1 MTDLLKMAHHF
12 KCFCSGHRKMTLM
25 ILLFKI
31 VTLCLE
37 IRKDPKS
44 HITFKIQ
51 ISHIEAG
58 HTSGIHSSSLD
69 QTLQESN

>member
-1 MTDLLKMAHHF
+1 
-12 KCFCSGHRKMTLM
+12 M

-31 VTLCLE
+31 VKLCLE

-44 HITFKIQ
+44 HNAFKIQ

-58 HTSGIHSSSLD
+58 HTSGIHSSCLD
-69 QTLQESN
+69 QTLQDSNLKGKFVNIPIFQ